1 LWRGRDQRS
10 ATPENS
16 RIGGHGY
23 ALGAMTAREKLRE
36 AVERLSEQ
44 EAEETLLFLDARE
57 RDPLLAAV
65 LRAPLD
71 DEPSSP
77 EEDRSA
83 EDAWAQYNRGE
94 ALPLSEIHDEP

>member
-1 LWRGRDQRS
+1 
-10 ATPENS
+10 
-16 RIGGHGY
+16 
-23 ALGAMTAREKLRE
+23 MTAKQKLRE

-44 EAEETLLFLDARE
+44 EAEETLQFLDARE

-71 DEPSSP
+71 DEPSSD

-83 EDAWAQYNRGE
+83 REAWAEYERGE
-94 ALPLSEIHDEP
+94 AVPLSEIRDEL